1 MKDKDWLE
9 IIVYFFFSVLVL
21 AALFLKVSWL
31 EAVCFIVAG
40 IIGILA
46 AIFKWDDVLFY
57 NHFWIDLDINIWY
70 RILNGVIGLMFIV
83 GGVLIHVLKIKFW

>member
-21 AALFLKVSWL
+21 VALFLNVSWL
-31 EAVCFIVAG
+31 VAICFIIAG

-57 NHFWIDLDINIWY
+57 NHFWIDLDTNIWY

-83 GGVLIHVLKIKFW
+83 GGVLILVLKIKFW